1 MADSRAQLTAD
12 CLAANGI
19 RPEAIVSYLE
29 QQAIAGGVEASGRV
43 VVGDTAYEWAE
54 DVVRPHLYEF
64 DRASEREMARR
75 PARVGERRKTG
86 RAKTWRMLHRAHFR
100 SKRKSR
106 GVNTDHIGAPDGSG
120 GEPPATG

>member
-29 QQAIAGGVEASGRV
+29 QQAAAGRMEASGRV
-43 VVGDTAYEWAE
+43 VVGDAAYEWAE

-64 DRASEREMARR
+64 DRASEEERARR
-75 PARVGERRKTG
+75 PGYAGKRKMAS
-86 RAKTWRMLHRAHFR
+86 RAKTWRMFR
-100 SKRKSR
+100 RSRFR
-106 GVNTDHIGAPDGSG
+106 GVNTDHIGALDGSG
-120 GEPPATG
+120 GELPPPG